1 MRSSFKLVVAAI
13 VLSTAGAAFAASE
26 PGADAAS
33 CALSVM
39 DAPDAPGAESA
50 SGTAIPALTPV
61 AVRILTALDSKTAT
75 IGACFP
81 IALADPI
88 IIDGVELVPAG
99 ASGLGQVVHAAK
111 ARAAGKGGELILAAR
126 FVEHAGIR
134 IDLRSLEFRK
144 SGKDQ
149 LDAALAASAAL
160 PLAGYLFSGGNVWV
174 AEGAVASAKVRH
186 TVRIPR
192 AGAEQRDDV
201 NASEGKAQQ

>member
-1 MRSSFKLVVAAI
+1 MRSLFKVVVAGI
-13 VLSTAGAAFAASE
+13 ILSTAGAALAASE
-26 PGADAAS
+26 PSADAAS
-33 CALSVM
+33 CALGVAG
-39 DAPDAPGAESA
+39 APETEGA

-61 AVRILTALDSKTAT
+61 TVRIMTALDSKTAT

-88 IIDGVELVPAG
+88 IIDGVQLVPAG

-126 FVEHAGIR
+126 FVEHGGVR

-149 LDAALAASAAL
+149 LDVALAASAAL

-186 TVRIPR
+186 AVRIPR

-201 NASEGKAQQ
+201 DASEGKAQQ